1 MKIKIRKAIV
11 SDGESIA
18 KINISSWQKT
28 YKDIFPKEFLDCL
41 SDEESLKNTIL
52 RMQGNI
58 KKDDNYLVAEFNNE
72 VVSFC
77 KIGKSTKENYENYG
91 EIIALYVKN
100 EEVKKGIGKQLFI
113 AANNLLK
120 ETYENNI
127 VSCIKENLSNNF
139 YKKMGCVLLEE
150 CDFNLKGVIYKENLY
165 LCP

>member
-11 SDGESIA
+11 SDSESIA

-58 KKDDNYLVAEFNNE
+58 KKDNNYLVAEFNNE
-72 VVSFC
+72 VVGFC

-100 EEVKKGIGKQLFI
+100 EKVKKGIGKQLFI

-139 YKKMGCVLLEE
+139 YKKIGCVLLEE

>member
-52 RMQGNI
+52 RMQENI

-72 VVSFC
+72 VVGFC

>member
-1 MKIKIRKAIV
+1 MEIKIRKAIV

-28 YKDIFPKEFLDCL
+28 YKDIFTKEFLDCL

-52 RMQGNI
+52 RMQENI
-58 KKDDNYLVAEFNNE
+58 KKDNNYLVAEFNNE
-72 VVSFC
+72 VVGFC

-100 EEVKKGIGKQLFI
+100 DEVKKGIGKQLFI

-120 ETYENNI
+120 ETYENNL

-139 YKKMGCVLLEE
+139 YKKMGCVLLKE

>member
-1 MKIKIRKAIV
+1 MEIKIRKAIV

-52 RMQGNI
+52 RMQENI
-58 KKDDNYLVAEFNNE
+58 KKDNNYLVAEFNNE
-72 VVSFC
+72 VVGFC

-100 EEVKKGIGKQLFI
+100 EKVKKGIGKQLFI
-113 AANNLLK
+113 EANNLLK

-139 YKKMGCVLLEE
+139 YKKIGCVLLEE

>member
-1 MKIKIRKAIV
+1 MEIKIRKAIV

-52 RMQGNI
+52 RMQENI
-58 KKDDNYLVAEFNNE
+58 KKDNNYLVAEFNNE
-72 VVSFC
+72 VVGFC

-100 EEVKKGIGKQLFI
+100 DEVKKGIGKQLFI

-120 ETYENNI
+120 ETYENNL

-139 YKKMGCVLLEE
+139 YKKMGCVLLKE

>member
-1 MKIKIRKAIV
+1 MEIKIRKAIV

-52 RMQGNI
+52 RMQENI

-72 VVSFC
+72 VVGFC